1 MHKSYDEISQI
12 TPRLYLTNGY
22 TINDSGMLELGIN
35 LVINATRDLDFQ
47 TKSEE
52 IKSIRVPVDDNV
64 QANLLP
70 YFQVSHLRKHS
81 NMRTV
86 MKFYSELKEVIK
98 VWGC

>member
-1 MHKSYDEISQI
+1 MQKSYDEISQI
-12 TPRLYLTNGY
+12 TPKLYLTNGY
-22 TINDSGMLELGIN
+22 TINDAGMVELGVN

-52 IKSIRVPVDDNV
+52 IKRIRVPVDDNV

-70 YFQVSHLRKHS
+70 YFQVSRPRKHS
-81 NMRTV
+81 NMRKV
-86 MKFYSELKEVIK
+86 REFYNELKEVIK